1 MPNPVNQR
9 SPEQTA
15 ISVSIT
21 KEHLER
27 VDARASSLGL
37 SRSRYITVVTQQDIN
52 KGGPL
57 IIAAQDAAAPVV
69 PVELTTEA
77 LDFLKVAIPAL
88 TQYQDSHGQCPT
100 PEVPAEIAETE
111 LWPYFLKQQDQI
123 LKDKWIE
130 SSNAGYDIGMERAI
144 RGWLQKNQI
153 LWAPEDVED
162 EETEESNGTNTAG
175 TAPTTN
181 PA

>member
-1 MPNPVNQR
+1 LAGRNVRHP
-9 SPEQTA
+9 SA
-15 ISVSIT
+15 
-21 KEHLER
+21 
-27 VDARASSLGL
+27 
-37 SRSRYITVVTQQDIN
+37 QD
-52 KGGPL
+52 GQHPSAL
-57 IIAAQDAAAPVV
+57 AIIAAQDAAAPVV

-144 RGWLQKNQI
+144 RAWLQKNQI
-153 LWAPEDVED
+153 LWAPKGVED
-162 EETEESNGTNTAG
+162 SE
-175 TAPTTN
+175 TAPPKVT
-181 PA
+181 PQ

>member
-57 IIAAQDAAAPVV
+57 IIAAQDAAVPVV
-69 PVELTTEA
+69 PVDLTPEA

-100 PEVPAEIAETE
+100 PEVPAEIAQTE

-144 RGWLQKNQI
+144 REWLQRNY
-153 LWAPEDVED
+153 LVWAPGDAEDSEP
-162 EETEESNGTNTAG
+162 E
-175 TAPTTN
+175 P
-181 PA
+181 PATPDAIA

>member
-1 MPNPVNQR
+1 MPNPR

-21 KEHLER
+21 REHLER
-27 VDARASSLGL
+27 VDARAASLGL
-37 SRSRYITVVTQQDIN
+37 SRSRYIAVATLQDIN

-57 IIAAQDAAAPVV
+57 IIAAQDATKPVV
-69 PVELTTEA
+69 PVELTPEA

-100 PEVPAEIAETE
+100 PEVPAEIADNE
-111 LWPYFLKQQDQI
+111 LWPYFQKQQDQI

-144 RGWLQKNQI
+144 RAWLQKNQI
-153 LWAPEDVED
+153 LWFAAQDDAEPTPTSAPPEPV
-162 EETEESNGTNTAG
+162 
-175 TAPTTN
+175 APT
-181 PA
+181 AQ

>member
-1 MPNPVNQR
+1 MPNPVKPR

-21 KEHLER
+21 REHLER

-37 SRSRYITVVTQQDIN
+37 SRSRYIAVATLQDIN

-57 IIAAQDAAAPVV
+57 IIAAQDATTPVV
-69 PVELTTEA
+69 PVELTPEA

-88 TQYQDSHGQCPT
+88 TQYQDSHGHCPT
-100 PEVPAEIAETE
+100 PEVPAEIADNE
-111 LWPYFLKQQDQI
+111 LWPYFQKQQDQI
-123 LKDKWIE
+123 LKDKWVE

-144 RGWLQKNQI
+144 RAWLQKNQI
-153 LWAPEDVED
+153 LWAPEDIED
-162 EETEESNGTNTAG
+162 TEPET
-175 TAPTTN
+175 
-181 PA
+181 PAATP

>member
-1 MPNPVNQR
+1 MPNPR

-21 KEHLER
+21 REHLER
-27 VDARASSLGL
+27 VDARAASLGL
-37 SRSRYITVVTQQDIN
+37 SRSRYIAVATLQDIN

-57 IIAAQDAAAPVV
+57 IIAAQDATKPVV
-69 PVELTTEA
+69 PVELTPEA

-100 PEVPAEIAETE
+100 PEVPAEIADNE
-111 LWPYFLKQQDQI
+111 LWPYFQKQQDQI

-144 RGWLQKNQI
+144 RAWLQKNQI
-153 LWAPEDVED
+153 LWAPEDLED
-162 EETEESNGTNTAG
+162 GETEESDGTNTAG

>member
-1 MPNPVNQR
+1 MQNLSAACPHRPSADACSHPVQALDAPRR
-9 SPEQTA
+9 SVHTRL
-15 ISVSIT
+15 
-21 KEHLER
+21 H
-27 VDARASSLGL
+27 
-37 SRSRYITVVTQQDIN
+37 
-52 KGGPL
+52 
-57 IIAAQDAAAPVV
+57 AQDAATPVV
-69 PVELTTEA
+69 PVELTPEA

-88 TQYQDSHGQCPT
+88 TQYQDSHGHCPT

-144 RGWLQKNQI
+144 RGWLQKNQM
-153 LWAPEDVED
+153 LWAPEELED
-162 EETEESNGTNTAG
+162 EETEESGGTNPAG